1 MIFGK
6 PKKLPD
12 GRYYLKVTKDD
23 ESRVMYQLNKT
34 KMVTKFDDSENV
46 TLELVESA
54 AAIVSKVDDEII
66 AAAKV
71 NCLDWFGKALA
82 DKTLD
87 TAFSRSV
94 KDGVMNVGKATVKG
108 HVLTKVFNSVTKEA
122 VETSTLESDTMCDVM
137 LEFSGVWF
145 MKKTFG
151 PIWRIAQARILAPP
165 KKVYPDE
172 YLFQDSEEAEE
183 QSEEDTDYI

>member
-34 KMVTKFDDSENV
+34 KLVTKFDDSENV
-46 TLELVESA
+46 TLELTESA
-54 AAIVSKVDDEII
+54 ATTVSKVDDEIL
-66 AAAKV
+66 AAAKE
-71 NCLDWFGKALA
+71 NCLDWFGKNLA
-82 DKTLD
+82 EKTLD
-87 TAFSRSV
+87 TAFSKSV
-94 KDGVMNVGKATVKG
+94 KDNVMNVGKATVKG
-108 HVLTKVFNSVTKEA
+108 QVLTKVFNSVTKEA
-122 VETSTLESDTMCDVM
+122 VETSALQSDTVCDVM

-165 KKVYPDE
+165 KKLYPDE

>member
-23 ESRVMYQLNKT
+23 ESRVMYQLNRSKL
-34 KMVTKFDDSENV
+34 VTKFDDSENV
-46 TLELVESA
+46 TLDLTDAAVGVISA
-54 AAIVSKVDDEII
+54 VDETILTADK
-66 AAAKV
+66 A
-71 NCLDWFGKALA
+71 NCLDWFGKNLA
-82 DKTLD
+82 EKTLD

-94 KDGVMNVGKATVKG
+94 TGNLMNVGKATVKG
-108 HVLTKVFNSVTKEA
+108 QILTKVYTNTKELA
-122 VETSTLESDTMCDVM
+122 ETSILEADTPCDVM

-151 PIWRIAQARILAPP
+151 PIWRIAQARMLAAP
-165 KKVYPDE
+165 KKLYPDE
-172 YLFQDSEEAEE
+172 YLFQDSDGEA

>member
-34 KMVTKFDDSENV
+34 KLVTKFDDSENV
-46 TLELVESA
+46 TLELTESA
-54 AAIVSKVDDEII
+54 AATVSKVDEEIL
-66 AAAKV
+66 AAAKT
-71 NCLDWFGKALA
+71 NCLDWFGKNLA
-82 DKTLD
+82 EKTLD
-87 TAFSRSV
+87 TAFSKSV

-108 HVLTKVFNSVTKEA
+108 QVLTKVFNSVTKEA
-122 VETSTLESDTMCDVM
+122 VETNTLEADAVCDVM

>member
-12 GRYYLKVTKDD
+12 GRYYLKVTTDD
-23 ESRVMYQLNKT
+23 ESRVMYQLNKS

-46 TLELVESA
+46 TIDLSDASA
-54 AAIVSKVDDEII
+54 AVINAVDDEII

-71 NCLDWFGKALA
+71 NCLDWFGKNLA
-82 DKTLD
+82 EKTLES
-87 TAFSRSV
+87 ALSRSV
-94 KDGVMNVGKATVKG
+94 NKDNAMNVGKATVKG
-108 HVLTKVFNSVTKEA
+108 QVFTKVFNSQTKEPLD
-122 VETSTLESDTMCDVM
+122 TSALDVDTYCDIM

-151 PIWRIAQARILAPP
+151 AIWRIAQARVLAPP
-165 KKVYPDE
+165 KKLYPDE
-172 YLFQDSEEAEE
+172 YLFQDSDEGAV
-183 QSEEDTDYI
+183 SEEDTDYI

>member
-12 GRYYLKVTKDD
+12 GRYYLKVSKDD

-34 KMVTKFDDSENV
+34 KLVTKFDDSENV
-46 TLELVESA
+46 TLDLTDTAVA
-54 AAIVSKVDDEII
+54 LISKVDEEIL
-66 AAAKV
+66 AAAKA
-71 NCLDWFGKALA
+71 NCLDWFGKTLA
-82 DKTLD
+82 DKTLE
-87 TAFSRSV
+87 TAFSKSV
-94 KDGVMNVGKATVKG
+94 NGNVMNVGKATLKG
-108 HVLTKVFNSVTKEA
+108 QVLTKVFDPVTKVSVESSVLEA
-122 VETSTLESDTMCDVM
+122 DVQCDVM

-151 PIWRIAQARILAPP
+151 AIWRIAQARILAPP
-165 KKVYPDE
+165 KKLYPDE
-172 YLFQDSEEAEE
+172 YLFQDSEEGGE

>member
-6 PKKLPD
+6 PNKLPD

-34 KMVTKFDDSENV
+34 KLVTKFDDSENV
-46 TLELVESA
+46 TLELTEKSAEIIKKVDEEILSA
-54 AAIVSKVDDEII
+54 AKL
-66 AAAKV
+66 
-71 NCLDWFGKALA
+71 NCVDWFGKTLS

-87 TAFSRSV
+87 TAFSSGV
-94 KDGVMNVGKATVKG
+94 KDLVMNVGKATVKG
-108 HVLTKVFNSVTKEA
+108 QVLTKVFSATTKEA
-122 VETSTLESDTMCDVM
+122 LETSALEADATCDVM
-137 LEFSGVWF
+137 LEFSGIWF
-145 MKKTFG
+145 MKKSFG
-151 PIWRIAQARILAPP
+151 PIWRIAQARLLAPP

-172 YLFQDSEEAEE
+172 YLFQDSEESGE

>member
-34 KMVTKFDDSENV
+34 KLVTKFDDSENV
-46 TLELVESA
+46 TLELTESA
-54 AAIVSKVDDEII
+54 ASTVSKVDDEIL
-66 AAAKV
+66 AAAKE
-71 NCLDWFGKALA
+71 NCLDWFGKNLA
-82 DKTLD
+82 EKTLD
-87 TAFSRSV
+87 TAFSKSV
-94 KDGVMNVGKATVKG
+94 KDNVMNVGKATVKG
-108 HVLTKVFNSVTKEA
+108 QVLTKVFNSVTKEA
-122 VETSTLESDTMCDVM
+122 VETSALQSDTVCDVM

-165 KKVYPDE
+165 KKLYPDE